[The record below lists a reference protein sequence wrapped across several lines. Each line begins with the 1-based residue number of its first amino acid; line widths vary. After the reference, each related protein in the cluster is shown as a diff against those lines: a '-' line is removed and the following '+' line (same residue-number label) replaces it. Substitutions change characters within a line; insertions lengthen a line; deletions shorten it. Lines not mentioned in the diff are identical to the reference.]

1 MKICI
6 GGSDGKE
13 STCNEGDLVQS
24 LGWKDPLKMGMATHS
39 STLAWEIPWTEES
52 DGLQSMASQ
61 SPGHNQETN
70 IFTLML
76 NFQGRQNGT

>member
-61 SPGHNQETN
+61 SPGHNRETN
-70 IFTLML
+70 ISH
-76 NFQGRQNGT
+76 

>member
-13 STCNEGDLVQS
+13 STCDEGDLVQS
-24 LGWKDPLKMGMATHS
+24 LGWKDPLEMGMATQS

-52 DGLQSMASQ
+52 GGLQPMASQ
-61 SPGHNQETN
+61 SPGHNRETN